1 MKQILILL
9 PFLAL
14 LMAITIV
21 SGVETVDVS
30 GDYGQ
35 SWINKNPYQA
45 TTSNS
50 DESGLWNWGGT
61 PKGHEVVNGSLQ
73 LINTSDYNMYPYLPV
88 SYDSLRAYSY
98 YSGGSFYSDDPWVLA
113 QHYGVTVR
121 TDWDDLPKE
130 IQDTIDLPD
139 DYDDYYNYPVGI
151 MY

>member
-1 MKQILILL
+1 MKRILILL

-45 TTSNS
+45 TTSS
-50 DESGLWNWGGT
+50 SGESGLWNWGGT

-98 YSGGSFYSDDPWVLA
+98 Y
-113 QHYGVTVR
+113 
-121 TDWDDLPKE
+121 
-130 IQDTIDLPD
+130 
-139 DYDDYYNYPVGI
+139 
-151 MY
+151 